1 MTQEWTVTRGTPD
14 GEAIVGDF
22 DFGSG
27 PSCSSLERVAVAIPE
42 GRYRVALTVSG
53 RATRGELWA
62 PYPDHRLPELLQVPG
77 RTAARIHAFNTAK
90 ESLGCIGVGTDHTAT
105 EIEHSRPAVTRVV
118 NELVAAE
125 RNGDE
130 VWLTVRSQA

>member
-1 MTQEWTVTRGTPD
+1 MTHEWTVTRGTPHD
-14 GEAIVGDF
+14 DAIVGDF
-22 DFGSG
+22 DFGAG
-27 PSCSSLERVAVAIPE
+27 PSCSSLERVAVKIPD

-53 RATRGELWA
+53 RAMAGALWA
-62 PYPDHRLPELLQVPG
+62 PYPDHRLPELLHVPG
-77 RTAARIHAFNTAK
+77 RTAIRIHAFNTAK

-105 EIEHSRPAVTRVV
+105 EIGHSRPAVTRVV
-118 NELVAAE
+118 NELIAAE